1 MKEAN
6 SKDEQ
11 NFGCILHFKS
21 INLLFAVLN
30 YLQTAVKQD
39 LGHIGLEAAPR
50 KPPDAV
56 DKVYFLNDWQKNV
69 FLIYKL

>member
-1 MKEAN
+1 MYFTFTFTCSFELPAK
-6 SKDEQ
+6 
-11 NFGCILHFKS
+11 
-21 INLLFAVLN
+21 
-30 YLQTAVKQD
+30 AVKQD

-69 FLIYKL
+69 FLVYKL